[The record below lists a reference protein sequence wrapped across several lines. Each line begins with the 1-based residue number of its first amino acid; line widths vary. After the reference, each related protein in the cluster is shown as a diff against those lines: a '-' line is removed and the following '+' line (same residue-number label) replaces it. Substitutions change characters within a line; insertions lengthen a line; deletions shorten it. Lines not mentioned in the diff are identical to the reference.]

1 MPQGLPVFR
10 LTSHNKMIYNTN
22 MKQGNRLPHQQF
34 DIVAKDPFYV
44 FPEDMLRFLMDRLDF
59 EFIEHVDSTLTTVEV
74 RHMDI
79 LIKVLLEG
87 QPVLIHC
94 EIQTDD
100 SRQPDMVRRNVG
112 YLGRCYEKYG
122 LPIYSFVLY
131 LRSTAGQKDPGG
143 YFQNVPGHRF
153 IVEYQVIRLNEV
165 DGEPI
170 LAAQQPGLMPF
181 TPLMKPPIGMSGTEW
196 TAHCA
201 EVTQSL
207 SVDAGVRNNLLVELW
222 VMSGL
227 AHERPDLL
235 TFIPEDI
242 VNESSVY
249 QMIIERGVEQG
260 VQRGIEQG
268 IEQGIER
275 GVQRGIE
282 QGIQRGIE
290 QGIEQGIQRGIEQG
304 IEQGKQ
310 LGAKEYAIECI
321 LAFLNRRFN
330 VSMAQILAPS
340 LEAINDLEHLSQLIH
355 EAAEAEHL
363 EHFIHVLQTYR
374 NQA

>member
-1 MPQGLPVFR
+1 MENHR
-10 LTSHNKMIYNTN
+10 DE
-22 MKQGNRLPHQQF
+22 KQNASGEIILPHQQF

-59 EFIEHVDSTLTTVEV
+59 EFIEHVDSNLATVEV

-79 LIKVLLEG
+79 LIKVMLEG

-100 SRQPDMVRRNVG
+100 SVQPDMVRRNVG

-131 LRSTAGQKDPGG
+131 LRSTAGHRDPGG

-153 IVEYQVIRLNEV
+153 IVEYEVIRLNEV
-165 DGEPI
+165 DGASI
-170 LAAQQPGLMPF
+170 LEARQPGLMPF
-181 TPLMKPPIGMSGTEW
+181 TPLMKPPAGMSGLEW
-196 TAHCA
+196 TRHCA

-207 SVDAGVRNNLLVELW
+207 PVDAGVRNNLVVELW

-227 AHERPDLL
+227 AHERPHLL

-249 QMIIERGVEQG
+249 QMIIERG
-260 VQRGIEQG
+260 
-268 IEQGIER
+268 
-275 GVQRGIE
+275 
-282 QGIQRGIE
+282 
-290 QGIEQGIQRGIEQG
+290 

-310 LGAKEYAIECI
+310 LGAKENAIATI
-321 LAFLNRRFN
+321 LHLLNLRFD
-330 VSMAQILAPS
+330 VSTAPDLTS
-340 LEAINDLEHLSQLIH
+340 LLEAIDDLQQLMHLFD
-355 EAAEAEHL
+355 AAFEAEHL
-363 EHFIHVLQTYR
+363 ENFIRVLQTK
-374 NQA
+374 QHGA